1 MSQGAEPVVTQNV
14 SHEVNA
20 HSTDDFDSSDV
31 SSEWEDTCSSTQE
44 YSGQPLHGNKV
55 ARSASFSAGDV
66 PMQRPSIIDEET
78 KRSTP
83 VTKRPPPFFRRRS
96 SSLPQLLADSLT
108 SQASEGK
115 VGQADYWHTGNLQQL
130 IDSRNQEEDVE
141 EGILEVQVSIVVVKV
156 KFVTKSNLCCYVD
169 RNLIFKKLTGMEEG
183 VTG

>member
-1 MSQGAEPVVTQNV
+1 
-14 SHEVNA
+14 
-20 HSTDDFDSSDV
+20 
-31 SSEWEDTCSSTQE
+31 
-44 YSGQPLHGNKV
+44 
-55 ARSASFSAGDV
+55 
-66 PMQRPSIIDEET
+66 MQRPSIIDEET

-108 SQASEGK
+108 SEASGGK

-141 EGILEVQVSIVVVKV
+141 EGILEVQVSIAIVKV
-156 KFVTKSNLCCYVD
+156 QFVTKSNLCCYVD